1 MNMDLALP
9 IADGIN
15 DDGSVTY
22 QYLSTTSGLHGYMVV
37 MVTETNDLGEIYT
50 EDQERVKDSMY
61 TYQFATEEE
70 AIADFDK
77 WAGDAFDEI
86 PRKWR
91 NPTSGL

>member
-1 MNMDLALP
+1 MDLPLP
-9 IADGIN
+9 TADGIN

-22 QYLSTTSGLHGYMVV
+22 KYLSTSKGLHGYMVV

-50 EDQERVKDSMY
+50 EDQERIKDSMSK
-61 TYQFATEEE
+61 YQFATKEE

-77 WAGDAFDEI
+77 WAGDSFDGV
-86 PRKWR
+86 PRDWR